1 MRMDA
6 DTDSPLNKKLW
17 NRNKKQDAM
26 TYLVRIL
33 FLVIK
38 LKNLEIKQEE
48 DKVQIRYNKLRKL
61 NRG

>member
-48 DKVQIRYNKLRKL
+48 GQLI
-61 NRG
+61 